1 MNDPLFLENSFGKP
15 GRVLPVFTEEEIH
28 ERKRLHVVFKCK
40 EDEYEDIGVANSDL
54 WKRFRMSLGHASIW
68 KKARPSRDS
77 VLEFCSSETSSAE
90 REIVYICISAFKKV
104 VLTICW

>member
-1 MNDPLFLENSFGKP
+1 MNDPLFLEDSFGKP
-15 GRVLPVFTEEEIH
+15 GRVLPAFTEEEIH
-28 ERKRLHVVFKCK
+28 ERKRVHVVFKCK

-54 WKRFRMSLGHASIW
+54 WKRSRMSLGHAFIW

-77 VLEFCSSETSSAE
+77 VLEFWSSETSSAE